1 MEGAPV
7 SAAER
12 ARRIRVLGL
21 RDVIVVLGS
30 AALLVLDARL
40 RSDGASGPAPLVV
53 AVLAGALLTL
63 SGFYAHEWGHYLA
76 ARWAGAAPTPAASPW
91 SVFLF
96 EIGESEC
103 SREQWLWMSAG
114 GYAASMLGLAVI
126 FGVIDL
132 SVTSGRVAAI
142 LTSLGVLATFVLEIP
157 ITVRVYRTRR

>member
-1 MEGAPV
+1 MEGSRVPAP
-7 SAAER
+7 ER
-12 ARRIRVLGL
+12 ARRIRVLVV
-21 RDVIVVLGS
+21 RDVIVVAAAG
-30 AALLVLDARL
+30 ALLVLDARL
-40 RSDGASGPAPLVV
+40 RAEGAAGVGPLLV

-76 ARWAGAAPTPAASPW
+76 ARWAGATPTPAASPL

-114 GYAASMLGLAVI
+114 GYVASIVGLAAI
-126 FGVIDL
+126 LGVIDL
-132 SVTSGRVAAI
+132 SVTSGRVAAV

-157 ITVRVYRTRR
+157 ITVRVYRSRR